1 MSKSEAHSSSRH
13 VGGGGSRKSTHKVAY
28 TEAGRALLHS
38 HLASSSFKPKKYAND
53 LFTKFTT
60 EEVLKQQQQ
69 LQENKD
75 TAAIEL
81 RSNVLRNYSEFISA
95 SLEIRKLE
103 EDMLELRTLLPAF
116 NGLLRKQQKGG
127 GSRGTPRLHAHDGG
141 SRSNEADPTPLF
153 KFGAEELAVLHG
165 LLDACDD
172 LEALIAERRFVEAV
186 QLITTTRNKVAQENA
201 IWFASNNSNNQT
213 LRQIF
218 RRLQNNATSLAA
230 LLINELRNPALKKDE
245 TGLVIKLLLQLG
257 LTQQTQEA
265 YLQSKRMYIH
275 NEARKLKFEGDIF
288 KYTEELARL
297 VFTSIE
303 TTCKDFQ
310 VFFPDSTTKS
320 GKVLSKNLFVQL
332 FSYFF
337 FNTRLLFLFNFP
349 TQQPKQTAIII
360 WCTEEMKAFTALL
373 RVHVFERVAAYDND
387 AFSALSRSVQMV
399 LLHTRMLEEQGL
411 FLGPV
416 LEQLIHHDLERSIQ
430 SYSSRFQHLIQKQ
443 LEADDWTTQRTLTTR
458 HSHRKGL
465 SWHLL
470 FFFLFSLFAF
480 FLFCCFCWIYN
491 NIVRLFIDAK
501 KITSSGLF
509 MYSLLRRFVDDVSP
523 IASMQVDNFHYRCSL
538 ISLPFSSLS
547 LSLSLSLALSLSF
560 SLSISISNDLI
571 CLPKNNIIL
580 DSSMFV
586 TSTARNVSDVLIWID
601 NGARAWSCEEAKTGH
616 GN

>member
-320 GKVLSKNLFVQL
+320 
-332 FSYFF
+332 
-337 FNTRLLFLFNFP
+337 
-349 TQQPKQTAIII
+349 AIII

-458 HSHRKGL
+458 HSHRK
-465 SWHLL
+465 
-470 FFFLFSLFAF
+470 
-480 FLFCCFCWIYN
+480 
-491 NIVRLFIDAK
+491 DAK

-523 IASMQVDNFHYRCSL
+523 IASMQTLPCLLQALLEMYQTYLSGLTTVLERGLAKKPKQGMAISSNINILEGDVLPRLCRQLKRVLREEEKGQVGSL
-538 ISLPFSSLS
+538 IQATRLDITNLCESLLKHRH
-547 LSLSLSLALSLSF
+547 LQHT
-560 SLSISISNDLI
+560 ND
-571 CLPKNNIIL
+571 
-580 DSSMFV
+580 
-586 TSTARNVSDVLIWID
+586 
-601 NGARAWSCEEAKTGH
+601 GH
-616 GN
+616 